1 MNINDR
7 LKLIRA
13 DVNESQAKFCK
24 RFEIPQQTYANYEL
38 NKRSIPDEVKTKLQ
52 QQLNVNLNWL
62 ITGEGS
68 MYLDEEEEKKQNKN
82 QVIGYGL
89 PPEINDAK
97 ETPTIRRIKKAGKI
111 EESDIHKLYHIRNW
125 IADMD
130 NPDSME
136 GIDQEELEK
145 LERAANS
152 TTYIPFIDM
161 SDYDPNDEI
170 DVEHIFDVL
179 TYREKETFPIPLYM
193 RSPYIDTRYAATRMN
208 GNQMEPTINNQE
220 IVIFNESVLKEDGI
234 YAYIIGKELFIR
246 RFSIDKLKQEITIIS
261 DNPKY
266 PAKTYPMDQEGLQV
280 LGKVVFWI
288 HVE

>member
-1 MNINDR
+1 MIEQR
-7 LKLIRA
+7 LKEIRNS
-13 DVNESQAKFCK
+13 VGLSQKDFGA
-24 RFEIPQQTYANYEL
+24 IMGIAQTSYANYE
-38 NKRSIPDEVKTKLQ
+38 NGRSSIPASLLEALSLKLN
-52 QQLNVNLNWL
+52 LNLNWL

-68 MYLDEEEEKKQNKN
+68 VYINSDEKN
-82 QVIGYGL
+82 QHNEEHIIGYGL
-89 PPEINDAK
+89 PSEINDVK
-97 ETPTIRRIKKAGKI
+97 ETPTIKRIKKAGNA
-111 EESDIHKLYHIRNW
+111 EESDMHKLYHIRDW

-136 GIDQEELEK
+136 GIDDEELKK

-161 SDYDPNDEI
+161 SRYDYTDESH
-170 DVEHIFDVL
+170 VEHIFDAV
-179 TYREKETFPIPLYM
+179 TCSDDEFPIPFYM
-193 RSPYIDTRYAATRMN
+193 LSPYIDVRYAVTRMP
-208 GNQMEPTINNQE
+208 GHQMEPTINDQE
-220 IVIFNESVLKEDGI
+220 IVVIKESKADVDGI
-234 YAYIIGKELFIR
+234 YAYAIEKELFIR
-246 RFSIDKLKQEITIIS
+246 RFSIDKLKKEITIIS

>member
-1 MNINDR
+1 MQSER
-7 LKLIRA
+7 LKQIR
-13 DVNESQAKFCK
+13 NKLGLSQAKFGSMLK
-24 RFEIPQQTYANYEL
+24 IPQTTYANYESGKAL
-38 NKRSIPDEVKTKLQ
+38 IPDNLKSELMH
-52 QQLNVNLNWL
+52 LGINLNWL

-68 MYLDEEEEKKQNKN
+68 MYLNDDNEKL
-82 QVIGYGL
+82 QVEDHIIGYGL
-89 PPEINDAK
+89 PPEINDVK
-97 ETPTIRRIKKAGKI
+97 ETPTIKRIKKAGKI
-111 EESDIHKLYHIRNW
+111 EESDMHKLHHIRNW

-136 GIDQEELEK
+136 GIDDEELEK

-170 DVEHIFDVL
+170 QVEHIFDAL
-179 TYREKETFPIPLYM
+179 TYKENETFPIPLYM
-193 RSPYIDTRYAATRMN
+193 RSPYIDTRYAAARMN

-220 IVIFNESVLKEDGI
+220 IVIFNESTLNEDGI
-234 YAYIIGKELFIR
+234 YAYVIEKELFIR
-246 RFSIDKLKQEITIIS
+246 RFSIDKLKKEITIIS